1 MSRRA
6 SMLASASNP
15 SGKPCPHEHA
25 RPDPPAPCRAGA
37 RNLHAGR
44 RKRPAPRPR
53 RGSLRWRAL
62 PSHSGNTKKTKT
74 NHPRPPPTG
83 IRSHGRAHA
92 TRNPCVVDHCFNP
105 GRTLKGIRMRLA
117 LLPALIMLAFTP
129 LAQAQ
134 TPTPAAPTPAAA
146 ADRPL
151 AVVNGKAIPALYGD
165 LVKREMAQ
173 GQPDSPQLDARVR
186 ESLINLELLSRAA
199 LDKGLD
205 KEPHLAAALDIR
217 RKDQLAKAYLED
229 YVKAHPVT
237 DAEIQAMYDKAK
249 SEPMEP
255 EYQAHHILVK
265 TEAEAKKLIAE
276 LGSKKAK
283 FEDLAKKYS
292 KDPGS
297 AKNGGAL
304 DWSDRRAFVPE
315 FSDALAGLK
324 KGEITKTPVKTQ
336 FGYHIIRLDAT
347 RTPKLPPLDAVRSEI
362 VKQLQQQRIRDAI
375 TAARADAKIE

>member
-1 MSRRA
+1 
-6 SMLASASNP
+6 
-15 SGKPCPHEHA
+15 
-25 RPDPPAPCRAGA
+25 
-37 RNLHAGR
+37 
-44 RKRPAPRPR
+44 
-53 RGSLRWRAL
+53 
-62 PSHSGNTKKTKT
+62 
-74 NHPRPPPTG
+74 
-83 IRSHGRAHA
+83 
-92 TRNPCVVDHCFNP
+92 
-105 GRTLKGIRMRLA
+105 MRLA

-134 TPTPAAPTPAAA
+134 APAPAAPTPAAA
-146 ADRPL
+146 DKPL
-151 AVVNGKAIPALYGD
+151 AVVNGKEIPALYGD

-249 SEPMEP
+249 TEPMEP

-292 KDPGS
+292 QDPGS

-304 DWSDRRAFVPE
+304 GWSDRRAFVPE

-324 KGEITKTPVKTQ
+324 KGEFTKTPVKTQ
-336 FGYHIIRLDAT
+336 FGYHIIRLDDT
-347 RTPKLPPLDAVRSEI
+347 RTSKLPPLDAVRGEI

-375 TAARADAKIE
+375 TAARTDAKIE